1 MPKQWKIGRKKV
13 DDGALLVV
21 AKDDRKLRI
30 EVGYGLEGALTDVT
44 AKRIIDEE
52 IVPKFR
58 SGDFAGG
65 ISPAWTA

>member
-1 MPKQWKIGRKKV
+1 MTARS
-13 DDGALLVV
+13 LVV

-52 IVPKFR
+52 IVPRFR
-58 SGDFAGG
+58 RA
-65 ISPAWTA
+65 ISPAASRPAWTA